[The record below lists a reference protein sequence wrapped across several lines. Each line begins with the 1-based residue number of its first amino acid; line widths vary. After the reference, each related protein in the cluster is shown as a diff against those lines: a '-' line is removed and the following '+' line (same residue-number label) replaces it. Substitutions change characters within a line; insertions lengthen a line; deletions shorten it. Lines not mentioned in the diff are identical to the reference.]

1 MGAEITFKR
10 PDGGDAKGYLANAGH
25 GDAPG
30 VVVIQEWW
38 GLSEQIKAIT
48 GLKRIDAMELG
59 LEGKVVLVTGG
70 SKGIGLAC
78 ALAFAAEGARIA
90 ICSRSR
96 DNVERARADL
106 KDALGVAA
114 DLTDA
119 DAAGKMI
126 DTVED
131 RLGPIDV
138 LVNCAGA
145 AKRTPPDSLTPAV
158 WREAFDAKFFSYINV
173 IDPMVKRMATR
184 GRGVIV
190 SVIGAG
196 GKVASATHL
205 AGGSANAALM
215 LATAG
220 LGAAY
225 AKRGVRVVGV
235 SPGLTETGRVAEG
248 LAAEARLANI
258 AVDEARR
265 RSVERIP
272 IGRMASPR
280 EIADAVLFLASA
292 KASYIT
298 GVTLSMDGG
307 QNPVVL

>member
-1 MGAEITFKR
+1 
-10 PDGGDAKGYLANAGH
+10 
-25 GDAPG
+25 
-30 VVVIQEWW
+30 
-38 GLSEQIKAIT
+38 
-48 GLKRIDAMELG
+48 MELG

-78 ALAFAAEGARIA
+78 ASAFAAEGARVA

-106 KDALGVAA
+106 KDAFGVAA

-119 DAAGKMI
+119 EAAGKMI
-126 DTVED
+126 DTVEE

-138 LVNCAGA
+138 LVNSAGA
-145 AKRTPPDSLTPAV
+145 AKRTPPGDLTPAV

-173 IDPMVKRMATR
+173 IDPMVKRMAKR
-184 GRGVIV
+184 GGGVIV

-196 GKVASATHL
+196 GRVASATHL

-225 AKRGVRVVGV
+225 ARRGVRVVGV

-248 LAAEARLANI
+248 LAAEARLADI

-298 GVTLSMDGG
+298 GVTLSMEGG

>member
-1 MGAEITFKR
+1 
-10 PDGGDAKGYLANAGH
+10 
-25 GDAPG
+25 
-30 VVVIQEWW
+30 
-38 GLSEQIKAIT
+38 
-48 GLKRIDAMELG
+48 MELG

-78 ALAFAAEGARIA
+78 ASAFAAEGARIA

-96 DNVERARADL
+96 DNVERACAEL
-106 KDALGVAA
+106 KDAFGVAA

-126 DTVED
+126 DTVEE

-138 LVNCAGA
+138 LVNSAGA
-145 AKRTPPDSLTPAV
+145 AKRTPPDDLTPAV

-173 IDPMVKRMATR
+173 IDPMVKRMAKR
-184 GRGVIV
+184 GGGVIV

-196 GKVASATHL
+196 GKVAAATHL
-205 AGGSANAALM
+205 AGGAANAALM
-215 LATAG
+215 LATAR
-220 LGAAY
+220 LGATY
-225 AKRGVRVVGV
+225 ARKGVRVVGV

-248 LAAEARLANI
+248 LAAEARLADI

-272 IGRMASPR
+272 IGRMALPR

-298 GVTLSMDGG
+298 GVTLSMEGG